1 MAAGRWIGVENILW
15 LIQNAMDD
23 RGIASTGLAQT
34 EDTGARVILCSTRP
48 RSLGPRVSAEVGS
61 RVKAPQFEP
70 PESWYRTSN
79 HKGGLGLT
87 SLFVRPIEK
96 SRPRPGLRPR
106 GFTTRRPVTI
116 QMLMASST
124 MARPYKGS
132 SNLREIRA
140 RENRTRYRSDWKSHV
155 HTMQYA
161 GQ

>member
-1 MAAGRWIGVENILW
+1 MKSFMKTVRKF
-15 LIQNAMDD
+15 
-23 RGIASTGLAQT
+23 
-34 EDTGARVILCSTRP
+34 DTRMTIFLNNSN
-48 RSLGPRVSAEVGS
+48 SLN
-61 RVKAPQFEP
+61 
-70 PESWYRTSN
+70 TSV
-79 HKGGLGLT
+79 HK
-87 SLFVRPIEK
+87 
-96 SRPRPGLRPR
+96 
-106 GFTTRRPVTI
+106 I